1 MLYYT
6 KISFCSDYVIGKW
19 DILNNMNYA
28 NFILQSNKFWYKK
41 QDFSQMFPFI
51 LGMAAAGKK
60 IQ

>member
-28 NFILQSNKFWYKK
+28 NFILQSNKF
-41 QDFSQMFPFI
+41 
-51 LGMAAAGKK
+51 
-60 IQ
+60 